1 MSTHGSDMKKIELD
15 IVALSH
21 SVTQSH
27 NYAVVLGE
35 KDGSRRLP
43 IVIGGFEAQ
52 AIAVAMEKMTPN
64 RPLTHDLFK
73 KSLQTFD
80 VEIKEVIINNL
91 LDGIFYARL
100 VCERGDDEIEI
111 DSRTSDALALA
122 VRFKCPIY
130 TFEFILEAAGVVLE
144 DDEEGKKVVTPSE
157 KQAEEQTLADYS
169 LDALGQLLNDA
180 LEREDYERAA
190 EIRDEISQRRGTSS

>member
-1 MSTHGSDMKKIELD
+1 MKKIELE

-35 KDGSRRLP
+35 KEGRRRLP

-52 AIAVAMEKMTPN
+52 AIAVAMERMTPN

-73 KSLQTFD
+73 KALQTFD
-80 VEIKEVIINNL
+80 IQLKEVLINNL

-100 VCERGDDEIEI
+100 VCERAGEEIEI

-122 VRFKCPIY
+122 VRFKCPIF
-130 TFEFILEAAGVVLE
+130 TFEFIMESAGVLL
-144 DDEEGKKVVTPSE
+144 DEEEGEGSTAAKSDSTA
-157 KQAEEQTLADYS
+157 AEEPEEEKTLDQYTPE
-169 LDALGQLLNDA
+169 A
-180 LEREDYERAA
+180 LEKLLQEALEHEDYERAA
-190 EIRDEISQRRGTSS
+190 AIRDEMNRRKEAQS